1 VQGYY
6 GSWLP
11 FLLDPTAAALV
22 LPLGSHRG
30 SLSLRER
37 GKRLKTPKITRAIYL
52 KTSAGKCSRLS
63 GFGLG
68 DSHDATYSEFRQDYI
83 YVMKKT

>member
-1 VQGYY
+1 MQGYY

-22 LPLGSHRG
+22 SPLGSHCG

-37 GKRLKTPKITRAIYL
+37 GKRLKAPKIAGAIYL
-52 KTSAGKCSRLS
+52 KTSADKCSRLRA
-63 GFGLG
+63 FGLG
-68 DSHDATYSEFRQDYI
+68 DSHDATYSEFRQD
-83 YVMKKT
+83 